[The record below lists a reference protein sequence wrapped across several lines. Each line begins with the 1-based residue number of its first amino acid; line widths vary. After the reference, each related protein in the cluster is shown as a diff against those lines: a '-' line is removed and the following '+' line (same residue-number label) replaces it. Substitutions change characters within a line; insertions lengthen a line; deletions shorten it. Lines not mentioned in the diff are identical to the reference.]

1 MILYRLTKT
10 RCQMSAWPEPGAKEA
25 GVRRNSVGTE
35 MVYLSGAASLMML
48 RTLGHL
54 NTSQLNDD
62 FTLTGSTE
70 VLDSQVMAF
79 DIDMFHLGRMRR
91 CFSRRKT
98 MRPAFPE
105 RQGGTAWQDGL

>member
-48 RTLGHL
+48 GTRVHL
-54 NTSQLNDD
+54 NAS
-62 FTLTGSTE
+62 
-70 VLDSQVMAF
+70 
-79 DIDMFHLGRMRR
+79 
-91 CFSRRKT
+91 
-98 MRPAFPE
+98 
-105 RQGGTAWQDGL
+105 